1 MLVAVHARV
10 LAQIIL
16 VLCFAAGMAA
26 SCIIFV
32 LYGPVPV
39 RRKVTIVPRLSP
51 PDPFAQNRAA
61 AIISLPVQPPSVQQQ
76 VAPGIAFR
84 LPQESIAQPQTAHAH
99 EPRPAR
105 PKKSD
110 PRPGTPDVA
119 PLVLRRPRGES
130 PAPLPRSRSARGT
143 ERRPRPSELDLD
155 VTAVRARVD
164 HSLNP
169 EDTLDTPLVDLDFD
183 DHFLEDGR

>member
-1 MLVAVHARV
+1 MLVAVLARV

-51 PDPFAQNRAA
+51 PDVFAIRAVKVV
-61 AIISLPVQPPSVQQQ
+61 SLPAPVEAVQQIE
-76 VAPGIAFR
+76 PGIAFR
-84 LPQESIAQPQTAHAH
+84 TPPAPPQA
-99 EPRPAR
+99 PAR
-105 PKKSD
+105 AKKSE

-119 PLVLRRPRGES
+119 PLVLRRPRGDS

-143 ERRPRPSELDLD
+143 ERRPRPSELDI
-155 VTAVRARVD
+155 TSVR
-164 HSLNP
+164 SLESNRSF
-169 EDTLDTPLVDLDFD
+169 ETSDNTLETPLVELGD
-183 DHFLEDGR
+183 DQFLEDGR